1 MAQTL
6 GNVWAKDHVAD
17 ALKLLKKLAADGN
30 KRVQTAVAG
39 SLKEL
44 ARKNP
49 DAVKQAVIQ
58 WSKDKHA
65 DVRAVVQ
72 LFSRQD
78 AKTQRKQDSAFLASW
93 REVL

>member
-6 GNVWAKDHVAD
+6 GNVWAKDHVAE
-17 ALKLLKKLAADGN
+17 ALKRLKKLAADGN

-58 WSKDKHA
+58 WSEDKNA
-65 DVRAVVQ
+65 NVRAVAQ
-72 LFSRQD
+72 LFSRID
-78 AKTQRKQDSAFLASW
+78 AKELILQRDFT
-93 REVL
+93 